1 MALHFCKQCGTVY
14 DDQNGGCPKCETK
27 DVVDA
32 VYANTYT
39 PPQSDMSQDEIRAA
53 RKKSWIQL
61 IIGIPCFIGFIY
73 LLCILFMQIKGG

>member
-1 MALHFCKQCGTVY
+1 MALHFCKKCGTVY
-14 DDQNGGCPKCETK
+14 DDKNGNCPKCETK

-32 VYANTYT
+32 VYANTYV
-39 PPQSDMSQDEIRAA
+39 PPESDMTLEQIRAE

-73 LLCILFMQIKGG
+73 LLCYIFTIVKGG